1 MLKRSR
7 SEKSAPFNFSQL
19 NMKILRNYIL
29 REFLGPL
36 LLCLGVLTFVMVLI
50 GNLKRIADL
59 VINKGVDI
67 FSVIQIFIYLTP
79 YIVTYTL
86 PISILVA
93 VLLYSIKKKK
103 SCSQETAY
111 LKTGLEDM
119 IYQTLLQMKWKIV

>member
-1 MLKRSR
+1 V
-7 SEKSAPFNFSQL
+7 
-19 NMKILRNYIL
+19 KILRNYIL

-93 VLLYSIKKKK
+93 VLLALGRLSGDNEIIAIRSSGINLFK
-103 SCSQETAY
+103 
-111 LKTGLEDM
+111 LMLP
-119 IYQTLLQMKWKIV
+119 LLFAFCLPQNFAGNGH